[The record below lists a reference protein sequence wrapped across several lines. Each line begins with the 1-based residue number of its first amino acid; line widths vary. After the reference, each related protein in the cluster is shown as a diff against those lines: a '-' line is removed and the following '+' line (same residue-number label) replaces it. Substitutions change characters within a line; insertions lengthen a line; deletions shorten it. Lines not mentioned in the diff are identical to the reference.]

1 MVTTTLGSFWSF
13 EDEPRHFWGGGGG
26 VSNNEQISSDVVLHF
41 TPHSFSFFASYDS
54 MWSKFNALFVVY
66 PMGHFTVGWV
76 GG

>member
-13 EDEPRHFWGGGGG
+13 EDEPRHFWGGRG

>member
-1 MVTTTLGSFWSF
+1 MSQDIF
-13 EDEPRHFWGGGGG
+13 GGGGG
-26 VSNNEQISSDVVLHF
+26 VSNNEQISSDGVLHF